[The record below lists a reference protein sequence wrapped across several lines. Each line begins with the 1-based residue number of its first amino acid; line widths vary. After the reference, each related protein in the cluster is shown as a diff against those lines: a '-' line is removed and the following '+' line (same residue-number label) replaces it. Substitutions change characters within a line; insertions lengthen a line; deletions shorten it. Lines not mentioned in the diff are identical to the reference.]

1 MRNFLFTVEDDQ
13 PYREAT
19 PEEVTASLTGRPSG
33 VITVSGHEYYVDHY
47 SGEDLEAPE
56 EDWQEDRECERDWQE
71 EWRRE
76 IAREEG
82 MLGGIDAHNDYMG
95 Y

>member
-1 MRNFLFTVEDDQ
+1 MQNAPRNFLFTVEDDQ

-33 VITVSGHEYYVDHY
+33 VISVSGHEYYVDHY
-47 SGEDLEAPE
+47 YGEDLEAPE
-56 EDWQEDRECERDWQE
+56 EDWQED
-71 EWRRE
+71 WRRE

-82 MLGGIDAHNDYMG
+82 MLGGINAYNDYMG